1 MKGAANFGMKTN
13 SSTNSGTTALRLIKR
28 RSVWL
33 FVGFFI
39 ALMLFAVP
47 NLNEK
52 WAERTLAQ
60 RTAAWTHSS
69 VALSALIHE
78 LQKERGLS
86 SGFLASHG
94 SNFSEAMKQQRP
106 LTDHALNAVSADVLS
121 AVPSTISH
129 HDLLHLTDLR
139 EQINAQQ
146 ISRDAQVDRFNQM
159 INLLLEHMAQTLTST
174 TNPWPSQL
182 AFMAFLRAK
191 DMMGLERALLTT
203 ILSSGDFGSYSR
215 IASFHRINAV
225 EAAHI
230 AQFLQFAEPA
240 AVAGYQEI
248 LQQPFVAQAQAIRR
262 HVIAAGHSGAGA
274 LRLPD
279 PRRWFSLSSQ
289 GIDAMKALEDTL
301 SQSVLRKAHAQE
313 AAANTALLLSGLSGV
328 ASFVLAG
335 LSLFMVR
342 RGSRVADKGLD
353 LGAAVFHNSVEAIV
367 ITDANSVIVE
377 VNRAFSETTGFS
389 REEALGSHVRML
401 KSGRHDP
408 GFYEAMWSAITTSNS
423 WEGEIWNRRK
433 NGDLYPALLSIVA
446 MRDPSSMVSNYIAM
460 TVDLSQ
466 HKNTEAMLDKL
477 RTFDPLTNL
486 LSRDAWLTALDRA
499 VAGCRGSDRRFTV
512 LVVGLDRFK
521 LVNDSLSHAVGD
533 RVLVEAAERIKSV
546 LRRHDTAARPGG
558 DRFSILLEDIAS
570 VQDVRTIC
578 EKLMA
583 AFVPAFLIDEHQLHL
598 SVSIGAAQYPGDG
611 EKTGT
616 LQSHAESAMYL
627 AKNEGRA
634 NYKFYSAEMDV
645 EGARLLSFER
655 LLRLALDRGE
665 FSLVY
670 QPQIDARTGCMVG
683 VEALIRWSSPDL
695 GPISPVQFIPIA
707 EETGLIVPIG
717 EWVMKTACQQAQAWR
732 TELGHDLA
740 VAVNLSAR
748 QFRRADV
755 LATVQTTLT
764 DTGLPAHLL
773 ELEITEGML
782 MADPQGTAAVLH
794 GLRALGVRLA
804 IDDFGTGYS
813 SLAYLKTFPLD
824 RLKIDR
830 AFVLGLP
837 DDVSDCAI
845 ARAVIALGLNLN
857 MEILAEGVENQAQ
870 NDFLSEAGC
879 HVIQGYFYSK
889 PLPAATLL
897 VNIHSGVLKLTGQ
910 AKITR
915 TVQSR

>member
-1 MKGAANFGMKTN
+1 MKT
-13 SSTNSGTTALRLIKR
+13 SSRHSETTALRLIKR

-33 FVGFFI
+33 FVGFFV
-39 ALMLFAVP
+39 ALVFFAVP

-69 VALSALIHE
+69 VALSGLVHE

-94 SNFSEAMKQQRP
+94 SNFSEAMKQQRQ
-106 LTDHALNAVSADVLS
+106 LTDRALNTLAPDAVSHVTDTTS
-121 AVPSTISH
+121 RY
-129 HDLLHLTDLR
+129 DLLHLSDLR

-146 ISRDAQVDRFNQM
+146 ISRDAEVDRFNQM

-182 AFMAFLRAK
+182 AFMALLRAK
-191 DMMGLERALLTT
+191 DMMELERALLTT

-230 AQFLQFAEPA
+230 AQFLQFAEPD
-240 AVAGYQEI
+240 AVAGYQKI
-248 LQQPFVAQAQAIRR
+248 LQQPFVTQAQAIRR
-262 HVIAAGHSGAGA
+262 HVIAAGHSKVDAQ
-274 LRLPD
+274 RLPD
-279 PRRWFSLSSQ
+279 PQRWFNLSSQ

-301 SQSVLRKAHAQE
+301 SQSVLRKAHAHE
-313 AAANTALLLSGLSGV
+313 AGANTALLLSGLSGV

-335 LSLFMVR
+335 LSLIMVR

-353 LGAAVFHNSVEAIV
+353 LGAAVFHNSVDCIV
-367 ITDANSVIVE
+367 ITDANSVIIE
-377 VNRAFSETTGFS
+377 VNRAFSTTTGFS
-389 REEALGSHVRML
+389 REEALGNHVRML
-401 KSGRHDP
+401 KSGRHDA
-408 GFYEAMWSAITTSNS
+408 GFYEAMWHAITTHHS

-446 MRDPSSMVSNYIAM
+446 MRNPSGTVTNYIAM

-499 VAGCRGSDRRFTV
+499 VAGCRGADRCFMV
-512 LVVGLDRFK
+512 LEVGLDRFK

-558 DRFSILLEDIAS
+558 DRFSILLEDMTS
-570 VQDVRTIC
+570 LQDARTIC
-578 EKLMA
+578 EKLLA
-583 AFVPAFLIDEHQLHL
+583 AFVPAFQIDEHQLHM
-598 SVSIGAAQYPGDG
+598 SVSIGVARYPGDG
-611 EKTGT
+611 EKAST

-634 NYKFYSAEMDV
+634 NYKFYSAELDV

-665 FSLVY
+665 FSLVF
-670 QPQIDARTGCMVG
+670 QPQIDARTRCMVG
-683 VEALIRWSSPDL
+683 VEALIRWNSPDL
-695 GPISPVQFIPIA
+695 GVISPVQFIPIA

-717 EWVMKTACQQAQAWR
+717 AWVMKTACQQAQAWR
-732 TELGHDLA
+732 TELGCDLA

-748 QFRRADV
+748 QFRRVDI
-755 LATVQTTLT
+755 LASVQTTLT

-773 ELEITEGML
+773 ELEITESML
-782 MADPQGTAAVLH
+782 MADPQGTAAALQ

-837 DDVSDCAI
+837 EDKSDCAI
-845 ARAVIALGLNLN
+845 ARAVIALGRNLN
-857 MEILAEGVENQAQ
+857 MEILAEGVENLAQ

-879 HVIQGYFYSK
+879 HVIQGYFYCK

-897 VNIHSGVLKLTGQ
+897 AHIQSGELNLMAQ
-910 AKITR
+910 AKIT
-915 TVQSR
+915 

>member
-1 MKGAANFGMKTN
+1 MKKD
-13 SSTNSGTTALRLIKR
+13 STGSETTAWRLIKR

-39 ALMLFAVP
+39 ALFLFAVP
-47 NLNEK
+47 NLQEK
-52 WAERTLAQ
+52 LAERTQAQ
-60 RTAAWTHSS
+60 RTATWTHAS

-86 SGFLASHG
+86 SGYLASNG
-94 SNFSEAMKQQRP
+94 ATFSDLMQQQRL
-106 LTDHALNAVSADVLS
+106 LTDHALSTALADVLRTVDNT
-121 AVPSTISH
+121 AGRN
-129 HDLLHLTDLR
+129 DLLRLNDLR
-139 EQINAQQ
+139 ELINTQL
-146 ISRDAQVDRFNQM
+146 ISRDAQVDRYNHM
-159 INLLLEHMAQTLTST
+159 INLLLAHMAKTLTST
-174 TNPWPSQL
+174 TTPWPSQL

-191 DMMGLERALLTT
+191 DMMGLERSLLTT
-203 ILSSGDFGSYSR
+203 ILSSRDFGSYAR

-225 EAAHI
+225 QATHI
-230 AQFLQFAEPA
+230 AQFLQFAEPD
-240 AVAGYQEI
+240 AVAGYQDI
-248 LQQPFVAQAQAIRR
+248 LKQAFMDQAQGIRR
-262 HVIAAGHSGAGA
+262 HVIAAGHSGASDA

-279 PRRWFSLSSQ
+279 PQRWFTLSSL
-289 GIDAMKALEDTL
+289 GIDAMKALEDIL

-313 AAANTALLLSGLSGV
+313 AAANTALMVSAISAV

-335 LSLFMVR
+335 LLLFVVR

-353 LGAAVFHNSVEAIV
+353 LGAAVFHNSVEPIL

-377 VNRAFSETTGFS
+377 VNPAFTKTTGFT
-389 REEALGSHVRML
+389 REEALGQHVRML
-401 KSGRHDP
+401 KSGRHDAD
-408 GFYEAMWSAITTSNS
+408 FYQGMWDSIQSNNS

-446 MRDPSSMVSNYIAM
+446 TRDPAGTVNNYIAM

-466 HKNTEAMLDKL
+466 HKNTEDLLNQL

-499 VAGCRGSDRRFTV
+499 VAGCRSTERGFTV
-512 LVVGLDRFK
+512 LEIGLDRFK

-533 RVLVEAAERIKSV
+533 QVLLEAAERIKGV

-558 DRFSILLEDIAS
+558 DRFSILLEDTVS
-570 VQDVRTIC
+570 LQDVRTIC
-578 EKLMA
+578 EKLLA
-583 AFVPAFLIDEHQLHL
+583 AFVPVFNIDEHQLHL

-611 EKTGT
+611 EKTST

-634 NYKFYSAEMDV
+634 NYKFYSAELDA

-655 LLRLALDRGE
+655 LLRQALERSE

-670 QPQIDARTGCMVG
+670 QPQIDARTGCLVG
-683 VEALIRWSSPDL
+683 VEALIRWNNPEL
-695 GPISPVQFIPIA
+695 GLISPVQFIPIA
-707 EETGLIVPIG
+707 EETGLIVSIG
-717 EWVMKTACQQAQAWR
+717 EWVMKTACRQAQAWR
-732 TELGHDLA
+732 TELGCDVA

-755 LATVQTTLT
+755 LTTVQAALT
-764 DTGLPAHLL
+764 ETGLPAHLL

-782 MADPQGTAAVLH
+782 MTDPQGTAAVLH
-794 GLRALGVRLA
+794 DLRSMGIRLA

-813 SLAYLKTFPLD
+813 SLAYLKSFPLD

-845 ARAVIALGLNLN
+845 ARAVIALGHNLN
-857 MEILAEGVENQAQ
+857 MEILAEGVETQAQ
-870 NDFLSEAGC
+870 NDFLANAGC
-879 HVIQGYFYSK
+879 HVIQGYYYSK
-889 PLPAATLL
+889 PLTADTLL
-897 VNIHSGVLKLTGQ
+897 AHVRSGQLKL
-910 AKITR
+910 A
-915 TVQSR
+915 